1 MQSPYVHSH
10 YSPFQFS
17 SATQMA
23 QEHSKV
29 IKEKKHYKAAHLE
42 AKRRTHDMRSTM
54 PLVIAHD
61 TCSLPNAFISP
72 NQPDVMRQAKAVFG
86 EF

>member
-1 MQSPYVHSH
+1 MTHQH

-23 QEHSKV
+23 QDHSKV
-29 IKEKKHYKAAHLE
+29 VKEKKHARAAHVEL
-42 AKRRTHDMRSTM
+42 KNKTRNMRSTM
-54 PLVIAHD
+54 PLAVAQEA
-61 TCSLPNAFISP
+61 CSLPNAFISP
-72 NQPDVMRQAKAVFG
+72 NKPDVMRQAHSVFG